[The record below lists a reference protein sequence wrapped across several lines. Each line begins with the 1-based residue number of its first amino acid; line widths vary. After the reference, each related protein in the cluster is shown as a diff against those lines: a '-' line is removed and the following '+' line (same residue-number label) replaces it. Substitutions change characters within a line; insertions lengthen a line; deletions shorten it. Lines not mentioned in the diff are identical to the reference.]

1 MAWMVW
7 WLVWFPFQ
15 HPESVL
21 PFGHTL
27 VVSDIGAFGKPDGK
41 LWKRTEKGWT
51 PWVSG
56 FQDPKGLATDGHRLY
71 IADVDRV
78 WWVDSQGKQGLFLT
92 PRMFS
97 PRPRFL
103 NDALVVGD
111 TLYLSD
117 TENGRVYAFSLS
129 RRQLLTSWKVPKAN
143 GLFSNDQGVWCVSFT
158 NPARLYRL
166 EHEGKTTR
174 VAEVGADGGDGL
186 WIWKGTF
193 YIGGFRNG
201 TVVTLRGKEPG
212 VAVKGL
218 TTPADF
224 SIWKDTLWIP
234 LLQKGEL
241 FCLPLN
247 GQR

>member
-1 MAWMVW
+1 MGWVMG
-7 WLVWFPFQ
+7 LLLSFPFQ

-21 PFGHTL
+21 PFGKTL
-27 VVSDIGAFGKPDGK
+27 VVSDIGAFGKPDGR

-71 IADVDRV
+71 VTDVDRV
-78 WWVDSQGKQGLFLT
+78 WWVDTRGKQGRFLT
-92 PRMFS
+92 PRMFA

-111 TLYLSD
+111 TLFLSD

-129 RRQLLTSWKVPKAN
+129 QRQLLTTWKVPKAN
-143 GLFSNDQGVWCVSFT
+143 GLFHNDQGVWCVSFT
-158 NPARLYRL
+158 GPARLYRL
-166 EHEGKTTR
+166 KSDGVTTLW
-174 VAEVGADGGDGL
+174 AEVGADGGDGL
-186 WIWKGTF
+186 WYWKGTF

-201 TVVTLRGKEPG
+201 KVVTLRGKEPG
-212 VAVKGL
+212 IVMEGL

-234 LLQKGEL
+234 LLQAGEL
-241 FCLPLN
+241 LPVPLN
-247 GQR
+247 AQR